1 MTSKFLYPSPSP
13 KEAFHY
19 ANEIKDG
26 LDFVLPSSVETSTTW
41 QNHQLDSITAAASA
55 PLPINDVEDEEG
67 MLILQPLFITHYVVV
82 LQEQSKCLLCPLAM
96 VCFLVALLTY
106 SVVRKTAPASQ
117 SNERAPASKGG
128 SPAGEKSTG
137 EKSTGEKSTGEK
149 STGEKSFAHTITV

>member
-1 MTSKFLYPSPSP
+1 
-13 KEAFHY
+13 
-19 ANEIKDG
+19 
-26 LDFVLPSSVETSTTW
+26 
-41 QNHQLDSITAAASA
+41 
-55 PLPINDVEDEEG
+55 

-149 STGEKSFAHTITV
+149 STGEKSFAHHHRVRRSCVECGQRSC